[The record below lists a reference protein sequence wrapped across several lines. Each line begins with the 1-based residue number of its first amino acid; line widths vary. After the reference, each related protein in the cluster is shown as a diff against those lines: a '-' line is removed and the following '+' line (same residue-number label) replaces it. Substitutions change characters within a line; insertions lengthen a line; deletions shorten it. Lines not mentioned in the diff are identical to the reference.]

1 MLRLFHEHTGL
12 QNLLGQ
18 AALNR
23 LRRKPHSAQS
33 VDQRLVRLHRGH
45 LGAARLQ
52 VYNHTGARVQLQD
65 RRLDGGF
72 AMAAAHIRN
81 GKCGHIDSF
90 YFPQP
95 SAFHQGKV
103 KPRNY
108 CAKGLTFQSREPLCK
123 SSESEGA
130 MAGYTFEVEGMTC
143 GSCVGR
149 VERILSAIDGAG
161 PAQANLA
168 NNTAT
173 VAGGAAPAIATALA
187 NAGFGARETTV
198 TLKVQGMTCA
208 SCVGRVERAL
218 NAVPGVTEARVN
230 LALET
235 ADVRFLSGSLIP
247 DALISA
253 IATTGYVAKLQEHA
267 TEPDHKADEI
277 RTLRQQLLIALV
289 LALPVF
295 ILEMGGHL
303 VPTFHH
309 YIAGSIG
316 TQTSWYI
323 QFALTTAVLFGPGRL
338 FYTRGWAAL
347 RHAAPDMNA
356 LVMIGTAAAYGFSL
370 IATFAPTLLP
380 TTARAV
386 YYEAAAVIVTLI
398 LLGRWFEARAKGRT
412 GAAIARL
419 VGLAPKTA
427 QVERDGAVMDLALE
441 QVVVGD
447 ILHLRPGEKVAV
459 DGTVIDG
466 QSYVDES
473 MITGEPAPVAKTT
486 GAKITGGT
494 VNGTGALRYRAQ
506 AVGSDTMLAQIIR
519 MVGAAQGARLP
530 VQDLVNK
537 ITGWFVPAVLAVA
550 VLTIAVWLIFGP
562 DPALTHALVAGVAV
576 LIIACPCAMGLAV
589 PVSIMVGTGRAAE
602 LGVLFRKGSALQSL
616 QSVGT
621 IALDKTGTLTAG
633 RPELTDLILAKGFDT
648 ATVLARI
655 AAVESKSEHP
665 IAQAILRA
673 AHDRGLDLP
682 PAFDFT
688 SHTGHGIEAQVAGQR
703 VLIGSARFMKQQKV
717 DVGTLTKAGATLA
730 SNGKTPL
737 FAALNGQIAAVIGV
751 ADPIKPGTPAAIAAL
766 KAMGLRVVMVS
777 GDNTET
783 ARVIA
788 AELGIRDVVA
798 EVLPDGKVAALN
810 GLRTTGEKLAFVGDG
825 INDAPALA
833 AADVG
838 IAIGTGTDVAIEA
851 ADVVLMSGDLRGV
864 VSGLT
869 ISFATMRNIKQNLFW
884 AFGYNAALIP
894 VAAGAL
900 YPIWGVQLSPML
912 AAGAMAMSSVFVLTN
927 ALRLRWVT
935 PKIAQEAS

>member
-1 MLRLFHEHTGL
+1 
-12 QNLLGQ
+12 
-18 AALNR
+18 
-23 LRRKPHSAQS
+23 
-33 VDQRLVRLHRGH
+33 
-45 LGAARLQ
+45 
-52 VYNHTGARVQLQD
+52 
-65 RRLDGGF
+65 
-72 AMAAAHIRN
+72 
-81 GKCGHIDSF
+81 
-90 YFPQP
+90 
-95 SAFHQGKV
+95 
-103 KPRNY
+103 
-108 CAKGLTFQSREPLCK
+108 
-123 SSESEGA
+123 
-130 MAGYTFEVEGMTC
+130 MAGYVFEVEGMTC

-173 VAGGAAPAIATALA
+173 VAGGSAPAIATALA
-187 NAGFGARETTV
+187 NAGFGAREATV
-198 TLKVQGMTCA
+198 TLDVQGMTCA

-230 LALET
+230 LALES
-235 ADVRFLSGSLIP
+235 AEVRFLTGSLTP
-247 DALISA
+247 DTLIST
-253 IATTGYVAKLQEHA
+253 IATTGYVAKLQERAGNVGHGD
-267 TEPDHKADEI
+267 DHKAEEI
-277 RTLRQQLLIALV
+277 HALRQQLLTALV

-303 VPTFHH
+303 VPAFHH
-309 YIAGSIG
+309 FIAGTIG

-323 QFALTTAVLFGPGRL
+323 QFALTTAVLFGPGRV
-338 FYTRGWAAL
+338 FYTRGWAAM
-347 RHAAPDMNA
+347 RHGAPDMNA

-370 IATFAPTLLP
+370 IATFAPALLP
-380 TTARAV
+380 STARAV

-459 DGTVIDG
+459 DGIVIDG

-486 GAKITGGT
+486 DAKITGGT

-506 AVGSDTMLAQIIR
+506 AVGADTMLAQIIR

-550 VLTIAVWLIFGP
+550 ALTIAVWLIFGP

-633 RPELTDLILAKGFDT
+633 RPELTDLILAKGFES

-682 PAFDFT
+682 PAFDFA

-703 VLIGSARFMKQQKV
+703 VLVGSARFMKQQNV
-717 DVGTLTKAGATLA
+717 EVGTLAKAGATLA
-730 SNGKTPL
+730 SSGKTPL
-737 FAALNGQIAAVIGV
+737 YAALNGEIAAVIGV

-766 KAMGLRVVMVS
+766 KAMGLRVVMIS
-777 GDNTET
+777 GDNVET

-810 GLRTTGEKLAFVGDG
+810 ELRATGQKLAFVGDG

-869 ISFATMRNIKQNLFW
+869 ISHATMRNIKQNLFW

-900 YPIWGVQLSPML
+900 YPIWGVQLSPIL

-935 PKIAQEAS
+935 PKIAQVPS